1 MFPDGALRLERG
13 RAGRQPRVPHGRLFR
28 DRPGGIPRDVDPATA
43 AERDLSAANGACG
56 DRGSGFAVHPD
67 RVGEGRRTRRP
78 PQIKEIAAAGVAL
91 EIDQMQHP
99 ARVHDRLAAAIIDGG
114 GAVVSEH
121 APGTR
126 PTRGTFPRRNRIIS
140 GLADAVIVVE
150 AGAVSGALLTAA
162 WALEQGRECFLVP
175 GAIDAP
181 QSAGCLAWLRDY
193 GGVARIVA
201 GIPQLL
207 EDLGLAAAAAFPEP
221 TRRSRLAP
229 PSRPLRRP
237 SIAVPVAELSP
248 RDDQVARGLV
258 MGAATADELVA
269 LTRLPIGA
277 VLAGLTAL
285 EAAGFEVTAVIASQE
300 EERKRFAA
308 DLHDGLGQI
317 ISAVRLSL
325 SKENPQQSTVDH
337 ALALLNDMNV
347 EIRNIAFNL
356 MPQALMKDGLEQAL
370 QEFATRM
377 NRTGKVHVSVQSFKV
392 DTQLGTEQ
400 KIALYR
406 VCQEWV
412 NNVVKYGK
420 GQNIS
425 IQLVQHIEELML
437 TIEDDG
443 KGFDTNLLVLGQ
455 GNGWRNI
462 NSRIGLIK
470 GTIEID
476 SEPGRQGTT
485 VMISIPLLTLAERP

>member
-1 MFPDGALRLERG
+1 MLGVGRHGPMGPLRLHDRDALAVIASVEGVGPITLERLLSVLGGPNAILEVARG
-13 RAGRQPRVPHGRLFR
+13 RTGVDELRAASRDPDQPWSTMTPSAAEALAVTARRSDAVLESMRGAGVSALTLDDAGYPGRLRQIELPPRVLF
-28 DRPGGIPRDVDPATA
+28 V
-43 AERDLSAANGACG
+43 
-56 DRGSGFAVHPD
+56 RGSMASLEAASSVAV
-67 RVGEGRRTRRP
+67 VGTRRPTDAGRRT
-78 PQIKEIAAAGVAL
+78 AARIGAALSRAGSLVVSGLAVGIDGAAHAAVVAEGGRTVAVIGGGHDRL
-91 EIDQMQHP
+91 FP
-99 ARVHDRLAAAIIDGG
+99 RVHDRLAAAIIDGG

-285 EAAGFEVTAVIASQE
+285 EAAGLAVGAYG
-300 EERKRFAA
+300 RYRPAGHLAAAA
-308 DLHDGLGQI
+308 DP
-317 ISAVRLSL
+317 AA
-325 SKENPQQSTVDH
+325 PQFD
-337 ALALLNDMNV
+337 AEPADV
-347 EIRNIAFNL
+347 EPA
-356 MPQALMKDGLEQAL
+356 
-370 QEFATRM
+370 
-377 NRTGKVHVSVQSFKV
+377 
-392 DTQLGTEQ
+392 
-400 KIALYR
+400 
-406 VCQEWV
+406 
-412 NNVVKYGK
+412 
-420 GQNIS
+420 
-425 IQLVQHIEELML
+425 
-437 TIEDDG
+437 
-443 KGFDTNLLVLGQ
+443 
-455 GNGWRNI
+455 
-462 NSRIGLIK
+462 
-470 GTIEID
+470 
-476 SEPGRQGTT
+476 EP
-485 VMISIPLLTLAERP
+485 AA